1 MYKSYSANYWKV
13 IQEFFQILGFT
24 GIDDKH
30 TLSSDIVSESFIWFC
45 KRFIE
50 IQNQSLLFFSFKSYV
65 KETSNLHLAIKTINE
80 LLTIGVGIP
89 LKVIKKE

>member
-1 MYKSYSANYWKV
+1 MRSCEK
-13 IQEFFQILGFT
+13 
-24 GIDDKH
+24 
-30 TLSSDIVSESFIWFC
+30 FI
-45 KRFIE
+45 KIR
-50 IQNQSLLFFSFKSYV
+50 NQSLLLFGFKSYV